1 MQQFLQMHLIKRSL
15 PAWTSLMALGLGFIA
30 AYVIS
35 SLSQSPHIADHSAAG
50 GVSLFT
56 LISVS
61 LLIIAFLLAV
71 SGAIFYAPRFIPA
84 LRKPASNESA
94 QNKVLAQT
102 GALLNLELGK
112 VLGII
117 RARMGSDE
125 SYALSLANAQ
135 ARLAELPTPEQVR
148 VIVGLLVAENHRMR
162 LDSANMAKQLDAS
175 RLQIEG
181 LRLRLERAQEV
192 GLQDALTAVGNRRCF
207 DVALLQAIKI
217 AEDSH
222 APLSIIM
229 GDLDRFKNIN
239 DQYGHPVGD
248 EVLKFFTQLM
258 VASVRD
264 GDTVARFGG
273 EEFAIILPQCKAHE
287 ASAIA
292 ERIRHRLSAKSL
304 TIRRTSQ
311 DIGLVTAS
319 FGVAQLLPGEHAEN
333 VIARADGAL
342 YAAKNSGRN
351 RVALA

>member
-1 MQQFLQMHLIKRSL
+1 
-15 PAWTSLMALGLGFIA
+15 MALGLGFIA
-30 AYVIS
+30 AYAIKGVNQ
-35 SLSQSPHIADHSAAG
+35 LSEGLPHSATG
-50 GVSLFT
+50 GISLFA
-56 LISVS
+56 IVSVS
-61 LLIIAFLLAV
+61 IAIIASLLAIG
-71 SGAIFYAPRFIPA
+71 GAVIYGPRLVPP
-84 LRKPASNESA
+84 LRKPASSEA
-94 QNKVLAQT
+94 VQNKVLAQT

-117 RARMGSDE
+117 RTRLGSDE

-162 LDSANMAKQLDAS
+162 MDSANMAKQLDAS

-217 AEDSH
+217 AENSQ
-222 APLSIIM
+222 APLSIII
-229 GDLDRFKNIN
+229 GDLDRFKNVN

-273 EEFAIILPQCKAHE
+273 EEFAVILPQCKAHE

-292 ERIRHRLSAKSL
+292 ERIRHRLGAKSL

-319 FGVAQLLPGEHAEN
+319 FGVAQLLPGERADN

-342 YAAKNSGRN
+342 YAAKNAGRN